1 MRPRDVLA
9 AGRLLFYGGRHLREL
24 EAKMGPIVKRVL
36 LAAMAG
42 AWLTG
47 CESVH
52 NVQRMVSSP
61 CHDTS
66 TTLYFEAGSE
76 ALTEAGNQV
85 VALTAQHL
93 KGCKV
98 RELRLVGLAD
108 PAGSPEVNVTLS
120 QHRADNVLAAFVH
133 AGLPVPKYSLV
144 AAGERGAVTASG
156 AVVPVRRQVEATVV
170 IDR

>member
-1 MRPRDVLA
+1 M
-9 AGRLLFYGGRHLREL
+9 GR
-24 EAKMGPIVKRVL
+24 IVKRVL
-36 LAAMAG
+36 MAAMAG

-47 CESVH
+47 CETMH
-52 NVQRMVSSP
+52 HGRQLASSP
-61 CHDTS
+61 CHDTT

-76 ALTEAGNQV
+76 TLTEAGNQV

-108 PAGSPEVNVTLS
+108 PAGSVAVNATLS
-120 QHRADNVLAAFVH
+120 QHRADNVLTAFVH
-133 AGLPVPKYSLV
+133 AGLPVPKYTLV
-144 AAGERGAVTASG
+144 AAGERGAVTANGS
-156 AVVPVRRQVEATVV
+156 VVPVRRQVDATVV